1 MLYNLKKLDDD
12 AAIEKFDT
20 MKRMTQMTHV
30 CDYLNTYSQHIKG

>member
-20 MKRMTQMTHV
+20 MKQLDNMKHV
-30 CDYLNTYSQHIKG
+30 CDY